1 MLKKRTVVPPHSVVH
16 VPAQLE
22 RKMEQYV
29 IEPCNENLPILIPRC
44 LYKNQEQ
51 PVVCLVNASD
61 RYFTIKRNTV
71 VAIADVQDAEQ
82 YVRASCVT
90 EASGDKESHV
100 PELLNLNN
108 SLSSKLSVQEKQKLV
123 FIVGVQ

>member
-51 PVVCLVNASD
+51 PVVCLVNVSD
-61 RYFTIKRNTV
+61 SYFTIKGNTV
-71 VAIADVQDAEQ
+71 LAIAEDAQDTER

-90 EASGDKESHV
+90 EASGDKESPV
-100 PELLNLNN
+100 PE
-108 SLSSKLSVQEKQKLV
+108 
-123 FIVGVQ
+123 